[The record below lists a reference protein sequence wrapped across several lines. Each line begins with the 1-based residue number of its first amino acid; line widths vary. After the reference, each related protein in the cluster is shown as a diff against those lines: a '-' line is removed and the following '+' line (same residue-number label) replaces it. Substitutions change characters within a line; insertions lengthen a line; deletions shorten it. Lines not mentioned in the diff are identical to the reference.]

1 MYQYDF
7 EKKEIKENCEFCSTL
22 VDRIVTGYPRA
33 NAKELC
39 EEFGYEDNII
49 VTSEIFHTWVIETK
63 DPEKLAK
70 RLPFP
75 EIGLKVIYT
84 KDVHPFKKRKVR
96 ILNGAHTC
104 SVLGAYLDGYDIVRD
119 MMKDDT
125 YNAYLKKAFDE
136 EIIPTIKGGELT
148 QENLKE
154 FADAVEFRFNNPF
167 IDHKLLDISLNST
180 AKFRARVLATITE
193 AYAATGKLLPVLTF
207 SFASLLALER
217 RMQSFNQYIL
227 HSSFIQYN
235 DHAILFSAP
244 SGTGKSTQADL
255 WKQYRNALII
265 NGDRT
270 LLSKNEYFIANGWPL
285 CGSSEICF
293 NEHYPL
299 SCIVFL
305 SQGKEN
311 NITELDYKDAYK
323 KLISELT
330 INYHNPLFINSAMD
344 FIEDLL
350 KNIKVY
356 HLTCDISEDAV
367 ICLENKMKE
376 DFVWMR

>member
-1 MYQYDF
+1 MY
-7 EKKEIKENCEFCSTL
+7 
-22 VDRIVTGYPRA
+22 RINHFKFHIV
-33 NAKELC
+33 NH
-39 EEFGYEDNII
+39 DNIKI
-49 VTSEIFHTWVIETK
+49 PDNLKLFYENNDEYDYEYHIHCCDVIDVKEK
-63 DPEKLAK
+63 D
-70 RLPFP
+70 FS
-75 EIGLKVIYT
+75 
-84 KDVHPFKKRKVR
+84 
-96 ILNGAHTC
+96 LN
-104 SVLGAYLDGYDIVRD
+104 
-119 MMKDDT
+119 K
-125 YNAYLKKAFDE
+125 
-136 EIIPTIKGGELT
+136 PTIKVIMNGLLEKRYLYLYGASLPYASYE
-148 QENLKE
+148 EVDEHKAVVYVIYDMIE
-154 FADAVEFRFNNPF
+154 FMD
-167 IDHKLLDISLNST
+167 ID
-180 AKFRARVLATITE
+180 TI
-193 AYAATGKLLPVLTF
+193 
-207 SFASLLALER
+207 FASLLALER